1 MLLATQTNPALIN
14 ANNELAETIAP
25 RQSNIA
31 ICGELPVF
39 THIAENHHPERPA
52 LEAFIQQMFHKVHGA
67 NITHFMPKLLSL
79 RDSEN
84 TLRAVCGL
92 RHAEDEPLFLEH
104 YLDAPIEQVLSAQVG
119 HHVARD
125 EILEI
130 GNLAV
135 LEPACIRS
143 LLASVS
149 VYLHGTDTKWAVFTG
164 ITTLRN
170 ALRKLHM
177 PVQTL
182 GEAALTRLPEADQA
196 HWGSYYDQHP
206 QIMAIARFN

>member
-1 MLLATQTNPALIN
+1 MLAATPLRENSNISTSATREMIT
-14 ANNELAETIAP
+14 A
-25 RQSNIA
+25 RKSNIA

-39 THIAENHHPERPA
+39 TNIVEHHHAERTE
-52 LEAFIQQMFHKVHGA
+52 LESFIQQMFFQVHGA
-67 NITHFMPKLLSL
+67 KITHFMPKLLGL
-79 RDSEN
+79 RDGEN

-92 RHAEDEPLFLEH
+92 RHAENQALFLEH
-104 YLDAPIEQVLSAQVG
+104 YLDAPIEKVLSAQVG
-119 HHVARD
+119 HRVARD

-135 LEPACIRS
+135 LKPACIRS

-149 VYLHGTDTKWAVFTG
+149 VYLHSTDTKWAVFTG

-170 ALRKLHM
+170 ALRRLHM

-182 GEAALTRLPEADQA
+182 GEAKLIRLPLADQA
-196 HWGSYYDQHP
+196 HWGTYYDQQP